1 MKSLSFF
8 KKALFL
14 LLLGI
19 FSLNAQEKC
28 PPCEIFANNGMN
40 ITKGQ
45 KKWPEIKKQTLLKIN
60 SLTPINYGNRLNYK
74 NKKLFKW
81 WLKEGLDPWSNSPYW
96 GDDYVKPDHQF
107 KDCVNDSLRWQ
118 CGYSYVIKLP
128 DEFNKNKKHP
138 VIIFLHGGVVAR
150 PKSLERRQETLD
162 AFNIPNE
169 DPSILVAP
177 IRLEWDWDAKKIQD
191 MIMDIKSNLKIDENR
206 IYLTG
211 LSMGGRG
218 TFIVAAGLPQTFAA
232 IMPLSPHHGPFSYVP
247 LAEKVAN
254 IPTWLHHST
263 NDKTSKFSVAK
274 EMADQL
280 DSINTNFVFN
290 VGDFG
295 HSGWKEEIYSN
306 PDYIRWLLSWNK
318 KTIDIKL
325 K

>member
-45 KKWPEIKKQTLLKIN
+45 KKWPEIKKQILLKIN

-74 NKKLFKW
+74 NKKLFRW

-96 GDDYVKPDHQF
+96 GDNYVKPDHQF

-128 DEFNKNKKHP
+128 DEFNKKKKYP

-177 IRLEWDWDAKKIQD
+177 IRLEWDWNAKKIQD

-295 HSGWKEEIYSN
+295 HSGWKKEIYSN

>member
-1 MKSLSFF
+1 MKSLSSFI
-8 KKALFL
+8 KALFL

-28 PPCEIFANNGMN
+28 PPCEILANNGMN

-60 SLTPINYGNRLNYK
+60 SLTTINYGNRLNYR
-74 NKKLFKW
+74 NKRLFKW

-128 DEFNKNKKHP
+128 DEFNKKKKYP

-150 PKSLERRQETLD
+150 PKSLVRRQETLD

-169 DPSILVAP
+169 DPSILAAP

-218 TFIVAAGLPQTFAA
+218 TFIVAAGLSQTFAA

-295 HSGWKEEIYSN
+295 HSGWKKEIYSN
-306 PDYIRWLLSWNK
+306 PDYMRWLLSWNK
-318 KTIDIKL
+318 KQLISN
-325 K
+325 

>member
-1 MKSLSFF
+1 M
-8 KKALFL
+8 
-14 LLLGI
+14 
-19 FSLNAQEKC
+19 
-28 PPCEIFANNGMN
+28 
-40 ITKGQ
+40 
-45 KKWPEIKKQTLLKIN
+45 
-60 SLTPINYGNRLNYK
+60 
-74 NKKLFKW
+74 
-81 WLKEGLDPWSNSPYW
+81 KEGLDPWSNSPYW

-128 DEFNKNKKHP
+128 DQFNKNKKYP

-318 KTIDIKL
+318 KTIDFKL

>member
-28 PPCEIFANNGMN
+28 PPCEILANNGMN

-60 SLTPINYGNRLNYK
+60 SLTTINYGNRLNYR
-74 NKKLFKW
+74 NKRLLKW

-128 DEFNKNKKHP
+128 DEFNKKKKYP

-150 PKSLERRQETLD
+150 PKSLVRRQETLD

-280 DSINTNFVFN
+280 DSINTNFIFN
-290 VGDFG
+290 IGDFG
-295 HSGWKEEIYSN
+295 HSGWKKEIYSN
-306 PDYIRWLLSWNK
+306 PDYMGWLLSWNK
-318 KTIDIKL
+318 KIIDVKL

>member
-1 MKSLSFF
+1 MKILSFF

-128 DEFNKNKKHP
+128 DQFNKNKKYP

-295 HSGWKEEIYSN
+295 HSGWKKEIYSN

>member
-28 PPCEIFANNGMN
+28 PPCEILANNGMN
-40 ITKGQ
+40 VTKGQ

-60 SLTPINYGNRLNYK
+60 SLTPINYGNRLNYR

-96 GDDYVKPDHQF
+96 GDNYVKPNHQF

-128 DEFNKNKKHP
+128 DEFNKKKKYP

-150 PKSLERRQETLD
+150 PKSLVRRQETLD

-280 DSINTNFVFN
+280 DSINTNFIFN

-295 HSGWKEEIYSN
+295 HSGWKKEIYSN
-306 PDYIRWLLSWNK
+306 PDYMGWLLSWNK
-318 KTIDIKL
+318 KQLISN
-325 K
+325 

>member
-74 NKKLFKW
+74 NKKLFRW

-96 GDDYVKPDHQF
+96 GDNYVKPDHQF

-128 DEFNKNKKHP
+128 DQFNKNKKYP

-169 DPSILVAP
+169 DPSILAAP

-295 HSGWKEEIYSN
+295 HSGWKKEIYSN

>member
-45 KKWPEIKKQTLLKIN
+45 KKWPEIKKQILLKIN

-74 NKKLFKW
+74 NKKLFRW

-96 GDDYVKPDHQF
+96 GDNYVKPDHQF

-128 DEFNKNKKHP
+128 DEFNKKKKYP

-280 DSINTNFVFN
+280 DSINTNFF
-290 VGDFG
+290 
-295 HSGWKEEIYSN
+295 
-306 PDYIRWLLSWNK
+306 LM
-318 KTIDIKL
+318 
-325 K
+325 

>member
-74 NKKLFKW
+74 NKKLFRW

-96 GDDYVKPDHQF
+96 GDNYVKPDHQF

-128 DEFNKNKKHP
+128 DEFNKKKKYP

-177 IRLEWDWDAKKIQD
+177 IRLEWDWNAKKIQD

-295 HSGWKEEIYSN
+295 HSGWKKEIYSN

>member
-1 MKSLSFF
+1 M
-8 KKALFL
+8 
-14 LLLGI
+14 
-19 FSLNAQEKC
+19 
-28 PPCEIFANNGMN
+28 
-40 ITKGQ
+40 
-45 KKWPEIKKQTLLKIN
+45 
-60 SLTPINYGNRLNYK
+60 
-74 NKKLFKW
+74 
-81 WLKEGLDPWSNSPYW
+81 
-96 GDDYVKPDHQF
+96 
-107 KDCVNDSLRWQ
+107 
-118 CGYSYVIKLP
+118 
-128 DEFNKNKKHP
+128 
-138 VIIFLHGGVVAR
+138 
-150 PKSLERRQETLD
+150 D
-162 AFNIPNE
+162 AFNIPND

-318 KTIDIKL
+318 KTIDFKL

>member
-1 MKSLSFF
+1 MKSLSSFT
-8 KKALFL
+8 KALFL

-28 PPCEIFANNGMN
+28 PPCEILANNGMN

-60 SLTPINYGNRLNYK
+60 SLTTINYGNRLNYR
-74 NKKLFKW
+74 NKRLLKW

-128 DEFNKNKKHP
+128 DEFNKKKKYP

-150 PKSLERRQETLD
+150 PKSLVRRQETLD
-162 AFNIPNE
+162 AFNIPND

-318 KTIDIKL
+318 KTIDFKL

>member
-1 MKSLSFF
+1 M
-8 KKALFL
+8 
-14 LLLGI
+14 
-19 FSLNAQEKC
+19 
-28 PPCEIFANNGMN
+28 
-40 ITKGQ
+40 
-45 KKWPEIKKQTLLKIN
+45 
-60 SLTPINYGNRLNYK
+60 
-74 NKKLFKW
+74 
-81 WLKEGLDPWSNSPYW
+81 
-96 GDDYVKPDHQF
+96 
-107 KDCVNDSLRWQ
+107 
-118 CGYSYVIKLP
+118 
-128 DEFNKNKKHP
+128 
-138 VIIFLHGGVVAR
+138 
-150 PKSLERRQETLD
+150 D
-162 AFNIPNE
+162 AFNIPN
-169 DPSILVAP
+169 DDTSILVAP

-211 LSMGGRG
+211 LSMGGIG

-295 HSGWKEEIYSN
+295 HSGWKKEIYSN

>member
-1 MKSLSFF
+1 MKILSFF

-128 DEFNKNKKHP
+128 DEFNKKKKYP

-295 HSGWKEEIYSN
+295 HSGWKKEIYSN

>member
-28 PPCEIFANNGMN
+28 PPCEILANNGMN
-40 ITKGQ
+40 VTKGQ

-60 SLTPINYGNRLNYK
+60 SLTTINYGNRLNYR

-96 GDDYVKPDHQF
+96 GDNYVKPNHQF

-128 DEFNKNKKHP
+128 DEFNKKKKYP

-150 PKSLERRQETLD
+150 PKSLVRRQETLD

-280 DSINTNFVFN
+280 DSINTNFIFN

-295 HSGWKEEIYSN
+295 HSGWKKEIYSN
-306 PDYIRWLLSWNK
+306 PDYMGWLLSWNK
-318 KTIDIKL
+318 KQLISN
-325 K
+325 

>member
-1 MKSLSFF
+1 MKILSFF

-45 KKWPEIKKQTLLKIN
+45 KKWPEIKKQILLKIN

-74 NKKLFKW
+74 NKKLFRW

-96 GDDYVKPDHQF
+96 GDNYVKPDHQF

-128 DEFNKNKKHP
+128 DEFNKKKKYP

-162 AFNIPNE
+162 AFNIPN
-169 DPSILVAP
+169 DDTSILVAP

-295 HSGWKEEIYSN
+295 HSGWKKEIYSN

>member
-1 MKSLSFF
+1 MKSLSSFT
-8 KKALFL
+8 KALFL

-28 PPCEIFANNGMN
+28 PPCEILANNGMN

-60 SLTPINYGNRLNYK
+60 SLTTINYGNRLNYR
-74 NKKLFKW
+74 NKRLLKW
-81 WLKEGLDPWSNSPYW
+81 WLKDGLDPWSNSPYW

-128 DEFNKNKKHP
+128 DEFNKKKKYP

-150 PKSLERRQETLD
+150 PKSLVRRQETLD

-169 DPSILVAP
+169 DPSILAAP

-318 KTIDIKL
+318 KTIDFKL

>member
-45 KKWPEIKKQTLLKIN
+45 KKWPEIKKQILLKIN

-128 DEFNKNKKHP
+128 DQFNKNKKYP

-295 HSGWKEEIYSN
+295 HSGWKKEIYSN